1 MRLAFRIVS
10 GVFGVFALGT
20 SIPFAIGS
28 FVDDTQDIHLIH
40 NLSGAAVYGVLL
52 GAGLIALAARPEAYT
67 AVFQGL
73 MLASLGALIGG
84 LLAGDLVEGFWFVV
98 PVVIAVLFALYPGRA
113 AFLNVGTVRPALL
126 VLVGAAAIPMVAYAL
141 TQASL
146 QANGSDLDPHVEAH
160 HYGGQAVGS
169 LMLLLFAVAPGLGA
183 AGWRP
188 AAWLAGI
195 SMATIAL
202 ASLAYGD
209 HASALDTA
217 WAWAALAWAVAYVA
231 VAEVPGRRRRDMV
244 PA

>member
-1 MRLAFRIVS
+1 MRLAFRIVA
-10 GVFGVFALGT
+10 GVFGVFTLGT
-20 SIPFAIGS
+20 SVPFAIGS

-40 NLSGAAVYGVLL
+40 NLSGLAVYGVLL
-52 GAGLIALAARPEAYT
+52 GVGLLALAARPEAYA

-73 MLASLGALIGG
+73 MFASLGALIGG
-84 LLAGDLVEGFWFVV
+84 LLAGDLVEGLWFIV
-98 PVVIAVLFALYPGRA
+98 PVVILVLFALYPGRA
-113 AFLNVGTVRPALL
+113 AFLKVGTVQPGLL
-126 VLVGAAAIPMVAYAL
+126 VLVAAAAIPVIAYAL

-183 AGWRP
+183 AGWRL

-202 ASLAYGD
+202 GSLAYGD
-209 HASALDTA
+209 HASALDA
-217 WAWAALAWAVAYVA
+217 PWAWAALGWAIAYVA
-231 VAEVPGRRRRDMV
+231 VAELSARRKHEMV